1 MNAKELADDL
11 ESRMPAGYWTPPEL
25 LAEAANMI
33 RQQQADITA
42 LKCLSN
48 LDMKTKIKQQARIT
62 ELEEQCL
69 AFQNSAIDL
78 AKQLDKKFPE
88 REELPSNCAKTEELT
103 RTGNMNEP
111 VVWMNEPVAWTN
123 AYCLEMVKEDGESNM
138 WWMPDLA
145 EDIPLFTRPA
155 KTLTDEAL
163 IESLAKLEHEQWIK
177 WASTIM
183 QTEKISEG
191 RIARWKDCFKPY
203 SELSEEMKEFD
214 REWARKTLAILR
226 NVNE

>member
-33 RQQQADITA
+33 RQQQDLLDGADVVIKELQDRLGKKIDEIEA
-42 LKCLSN
+42 LRKAEVTQ
-48 LDMKTKIKQQARIT
+48 K
-62 ELEEQCL
+62 
-69 AFQNSAIDL
+69 DL
-78 AKQLDKKFPE
+78 CKA
-88 REELPSNCAKTEELT
+88 
-103 RTGNMNEP
+103 
-111 VVWMNEPVAWTN
+111 EPVAWTN